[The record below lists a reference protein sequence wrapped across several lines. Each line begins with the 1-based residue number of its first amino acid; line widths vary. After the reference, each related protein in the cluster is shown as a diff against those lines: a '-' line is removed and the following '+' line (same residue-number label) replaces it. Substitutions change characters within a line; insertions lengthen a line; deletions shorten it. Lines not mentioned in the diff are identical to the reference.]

1 MNTLKLTA
9 AAIALSATPA
19 FAQDAAPASTPAP
32 AQAESQVTAGATV
45 YGPQGNVVGTIESVA
60 DGQTVLD
67 TGKHKVPLAVNMYGP
82 GDTGPTTTVTKAQL
96 DGMVDAQL
104 AEAAAARDAALVE
117 GAPVM
122 AADNASLGTVLEIDG
137 ANVVIARGGDETD
150 KVTLPRE
157 YLAMGET
164 GLMARLTNAQIDQ
177 AMSAQTDAA
186 TGMEAGAE

>member
-19 FAQDAAPASTPAP
+19 FAQDAAPASAPAP
-32 AQAESQVTAGATV
+32 AQAESQVAAGATV

-60 DGQTVLD
+60 NGQTVLD

-82 GDTGPTTTVTKAQL
+82 GDTGPTITVTKVQL

-117 GAPVM
+117 GAILAV
-122 AADNASLGTVLEIDG
+122 VLPQYNE
-137 ANVVIARGGDETD
+137 
-150 KVTLPRE
+150 
-157 YLAMGET
+157 
-164 GLMARLTNAQIDQ
+164 
-177 AMSAQTDAA
+177 
-186 TGMEAGAE
+186 